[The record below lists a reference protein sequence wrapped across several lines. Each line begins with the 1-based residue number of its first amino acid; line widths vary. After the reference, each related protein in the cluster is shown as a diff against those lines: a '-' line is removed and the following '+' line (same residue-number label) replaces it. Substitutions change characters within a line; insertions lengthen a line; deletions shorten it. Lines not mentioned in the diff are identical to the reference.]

1 MISLWAFLNGNQCG
15 AGLSDTCVGYS
26 AADFIVL
33 RRTYNQRVLSVL
45 ENEILVG
52 GRCVYLEWESG
63 NEHLLLNE
71 FGWGKYASLTAK
83 QMVLLGIQEL
93 LRPFLQFP

>member
-63 NEHLLLNE
+63 NEHPWESKN
-71 FGWGKYASLTAK
+71 FYALFSSFLDDNADFIDTAIK
-83 QMVLLGIQEL
+83 VK
-93 LRPFLQFP
+93 PY